1 MVLEVLFFHVLLHVC
16 NSGIY
21 DFWRIVCC
29 GFAFKY
35 VFLSASPFLS
45 WQYLIHVTF
54 SSYRIVEIL
63 TLGTI
68 TNIRDAV

>member
-45 WQYLIHVTF
+45 WQYLIHVMHADIF
-54 SSYRIVEIL
+54 KLSHSGNSDVRY
-63 TLGTI
+63 
-68 TNIRDAV
+68 NYKYS